1 MFSPE
6 EAGTGFF
13 GLEHFFEGYR
23 EIAQPQ
29 TPLEVLQIWVRQIHG
44 GVQIWSPLHQI

>member
-6 EAGTGFF
+6 EAGTEFF
-13 GLEHFFEGYR
+13 GFEHSFAGYR

-29 TPLEVLQIWVRQIHG
+29 TLLEELRILVVQIHG
-44 GVQIWSPLHQI
+44 GLQILFPFHQT